1 MPSVYHKRQRVCRQ
15 EADGKVRRQRLI
27 GKEYFA
33 VCFFFPDGKD
43 FAVSLYF
50 CRQSAE
56 SRRQNIA
63 PDGTDGLTAGV
74 KCFAVYRPSNQTAKS
89 IIFAVNYQFWQTGKK
104 HTLPSVTVLPVGK
117 IAGLC
122 RLVLLS
128 QSAKTYISPSV
139 GAGPDGKTI
148 PLCRQP
154 ACWQDGKMPAEAQAS
169 DMWHLCRLSLDG
181 KAPFFKS
188 EIKQFIHSIEP

>member
-1 MPSVYHKRQRVCRQ
+1 MPSGSRRQSQTAKINRQRILCR
-15 EADGKVRRQRLI
+15 LL
-27 GKEYFA
+27 
-33 VCFFFPDGKD
+33 FFLVDGKD
-43 FAVSLYF
+43 FAVSLYLLP
-50 CRQSAE
+50 SAGKA
-56 SRRQNIA
+56 RRQNIA
-63 PDGTDGLTAGV
+63 ADGMDGLTDGV

-154 ACWQDGKMPAEAQAS
+154 ACWQDGKMPAEAQAG

-181 KAPFFKS
+181 KAPFF
-188 EIKQFIHSIEP
+188 